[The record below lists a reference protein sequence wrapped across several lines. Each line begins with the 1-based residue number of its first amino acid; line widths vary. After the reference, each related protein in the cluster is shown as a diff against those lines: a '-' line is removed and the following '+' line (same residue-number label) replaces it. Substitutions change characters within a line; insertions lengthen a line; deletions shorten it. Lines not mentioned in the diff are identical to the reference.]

1 MPRLERPHFDDLP
14 AAPQHIGA
22 WACFLKVP
30 CVLAIHAASRIA
42 LVLNGFTGGGVDLIG
57 VACYARAF
65 GKAMLLSVIILP
77 VNDGAPFAA
86 VLHYVALRVLPLHLR
101 LLCTIRVLHVYC
113 R

>member
-1 MPRLERPHFDDLP
+1 MPRLERPYFDDLP

-42 LVLNGFTGGGVDLIG
+42 LVWNGFTGGGVDLIG
-57 VACYARAF
+57 VACYACAF

-86 VLHYVALRVLPLHLR
+86 VF
-101 LLCTIRVLHVYC
+101 TT
-113 R
+113 